1 MSITEFDLSFDVVTS
16 DITDEY
22 VGYLLGATKY
32 CLEKNSHTPG
42 VVADIKG
49 DLTGGIRFKWESV
62 TDRERNTYGDPDT
75 ATEKGA
81 EGIAFIIVD
90 RFTDYKVGQQSF
102 VGTGFD
108 FYLVP
113 KGSESTLMS
122 LCEDYIKLEVSGIDK
137 KSPTNRV
144 ETRIKK
150 KSKQAATV
158 KDGKEFYAI
167 VPEFGDPMVEVKHG
181 YSV

>member
-1 MSITEFDLSFDVVTS
+1 MSITEFDLSSDVVS
-16 DITDEY
+16 ADITDDY

-32 CLEKNSHTPG
+32 CLEKNSHSPG

-62 TDRERNTYGDPDT
+62 TEKERNTYGDPGA

-113 KGSESTLMS
+113 KANKSTLMS
-122 LCEDYIKLEVSGIDK
+122 LSEDYVKLEVSGIDK
-137 KSPTNRV
+137 KSPTNSV
-144 ETRIKK
+144 ESRIKT
-150 KSKQAATV
+150 KSKQAATI
-158 KDGKEFYAI
+158 KDGKEFYVI